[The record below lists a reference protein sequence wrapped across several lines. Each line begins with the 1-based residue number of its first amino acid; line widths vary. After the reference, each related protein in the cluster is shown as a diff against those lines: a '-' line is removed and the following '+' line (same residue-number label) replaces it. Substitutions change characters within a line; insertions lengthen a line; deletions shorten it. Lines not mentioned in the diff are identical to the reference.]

1 MEETGEKA
9 LDEAFG
15 FEEALGGF
23 AIAVDEK
30 ADEEE
35 DEAESAERRKES
47 EEEGEKREEI
57 IRVSESE

>member
-1 MEETGEKA
+1 MEETGEEA

-23 AIAVDEK
+23 AIAVDEE

-35 DEAESAERRKES
+35 DEAESAERR
-47 EEEGEKREEI
+47 EGRRVGGRRRGRRDRERMI
-57 IRVSESE
+57 